1 LATLTYQDLLVETV
15 PEVIETDDQYHAVL
29 SRFGDLVGKAKKR
42 TPEETK
48 LMRLLGLL
56 IQDYDR
62 RHALPPDNST
72 PAERLVYVLEVSQR
86 TSADLICVFGQ
97 KSHVSEALKGKRSI
111 SADQARKLGKMFHL
125 NPGYFL

>member
-1 LATLTYQDLLVETV
+1 MPVTYQDLLSEAA
-15 PEVIETDDQYHAVL
+15 PEVIETRDQYRAVYK
-29 SRFGDLVGKAKKR
+29 RFGQLFDLGRAGR
-42 TPEETK
+42 SPEEEK
-48 LMRLLGLL
+48 LFRLLALL

-72 PAERLVYVLEVSQR
+72 PAERLAYLLEVSR
-86 TSADLICVFGQ
+86 KAPADLIPVFGQ

-111 SADQARKLGKMFHL
+111 SAEQARKLGKMFHL